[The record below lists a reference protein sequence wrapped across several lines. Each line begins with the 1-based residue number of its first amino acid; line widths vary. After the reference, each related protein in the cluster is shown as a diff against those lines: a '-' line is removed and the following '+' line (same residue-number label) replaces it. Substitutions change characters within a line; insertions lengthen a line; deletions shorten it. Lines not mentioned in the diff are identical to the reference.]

1 MNAYIVLRKSIAA
14 LLAFALF
21 GGIAGCANVA
31 ATNMV
36 PESFGSAKR
45 FDKTTQVVVDT
56 TKANDHFKGWVVDAE
71 FKTAIE
77 QSLLKAKVFKD
88 VRQAADSDYQLRVTV
103 TSIGNFWGL
112 EARVAVNTTWEI
124 IDVMRQTP
132 IWKDVVQSEG
142 VATVGDALGGA
153 TRVKIM
159 YEPALKENV
168 SKGIGQLSASL

>member
-1 MNAYIVLRKSIAA
+1 MDAYSARRMMPA
-14 LLAFALF
+14 LLTFSIL
-21 GGIAGCANVA
+21 GTLVGCANVA

-36 PESFGSAKR
+36 PESFSSTKQIDR
-45 FDKTTQVVVDT
+45 TIQVVVDT
-56 TKANDHFKGWVVDAE
+56 LKANEHFKGWVVASE

-88 VRQAADSDYQLRVTV
+88 VRQAAGSDYQLRVTV

-124 IDVMRQTP
+124 VDLARQTP

-142 VATVGDALGGA
+142 VATVGDAFAGA

-159 YEPALKENV
+159 YERALKENINR
-168 SKGIGQLSASL
+168 GIGQLMASL